1 MNYTCT
7 YDATTTEIK
16 FDSQTDMGKATT
28 TITRPLENGPSLKS
42 FVVKAEDFPLIKAED
57 ISPIISNDD
66 IKNILSLHIKDY
78 QILCPGKVVRV
89 DFADNTSEKMIL
101 KDPDVFDIRRCLF
114 IAIAKRLYKDYQI
127 LCPGKVVRV
136 DFADNTSEKMIL
148 KDPDVFDIRRCL
160 FIAIAKRLY
169 KNTFTPE
176 GIEYKATLLSYEKK
190 YAKIVDSTIKNHE
203 KKEKEKLLKLQKEK
217 EEKEQIKRKR
227 AKNLK
232 RREQIR
238 KKRIEEQ
245 IEIQKE
251 AIIRA
256 NDEKRK

>member
-1 MNYTCT
+1 MDYT
-7 YDATTTEIK
+7 YDYTTGNLKID
-16 FDSQTDMGKATT
+16 FQTDMEKVTT
-28 TITRPLENGPSLKS
+28 TNTRPVENCSNIKS
-42 FVVKAEDFPLIKAED
+42 VVVKAEDFTSIKAEN
-57 ISPIISNDD
+57 ISPITISSDD
-66 IKNILSLHIKDY
+66 IKNILSSHIKDY

-114 IAIAKRLYKDYQI
+114 IAIAKHLYKDI
-127 LCPGKVVRV
+127 
-136 DFADNTSEKMIL
+136 
-148 KDPDVFDIRRCL
+148 
-160 FIAIAKRLY
+160 
-169 KNTFTPE
+169 FTPE

-190 YAKIVDSTIKNHE
+190 YAKIVNSTIKNHE

-232 RREQIR
+232 RREQLH
-238 KKRIEEQ
+238 KKKIEEQ
-245 IEIQKE
+245 IIIQKE

>member
-66 IKNILSLHIKDY
+66 IKNILSLHI
-78 QILCPGKVVRV
+78 
-89 DFADNTSEKMIL
+89 
-101 KDPDVFDIRRCLF
+101 
-114 IAIAKRLYKDYQI
+114 KDYQI

>member
-16 FDSQTDMGKATT
+16 FDSQT
-28 TITRPLENGPSLKS
+28 
-42 FVVKAEDFPLIKAED
+42 FVVKAEDFPLIKAEN
-57 ISPIISNDD
+57 ISPTISNDD

-78 QILCPGKVVRV
+78 QILYPGKVVRV

-114 IAIAKRLYKDYQI
+114 IAIAKHLYKD
-127 LCPGKVVRV
+127 
-136 DFADNTSEKMIL
+136 
-148 KDPDVFDIRRCL
+148 
-160 FIAIAKRLY
+160 
-169 KNTFTPE
+169 TFTPE

-190 YAKIVDSTIKNHE
+190 YTKIVDSAIKNHE

-217 EEKEQIKRKR
+217 EEKERIKRKR

-232 RREQIR
+232 RREQLR

-245 IEIQKE
+245 IEIQKK

-256 NDEKRK
+256 NSGSDEDVKK